1 MHAANLLPTLCGAAQ
16 SAASP
21 ADKCALLR
29 GPHASGWKLAR
40 GVGALSFAPGRPPG
54 PSEPAREG
62 EPRPRVRAAV
72 ARLTRKNPGAKHL
85 GAWTGANPWAGL
97 GQGETPASL
106 MPLTVARLPSHSQ
119 NRSHKGGREERLEKE
134 RMEEE
139 REEGSAGRGLQERE
153 PGSLEMPQPS
163 ARLPALDAAP
173 ARPREPAESAGL
185 SKRHPWSPARSG
197 TPRGP
202 PLRGSRPAGRP
213 GLRSPCRRLPA
224 LRCSAGPRLL
234 HAPPPAPRRRASLH
248 RAPPPPR
255 APTEELRPRRAAFKY
270 LARPRRERR
279 PPPALGPGKLGR
291 VGGLP
296 RGPRGS
302 TSFPARPEVAPCGR
316 RAVGRRVPS
325 TRGYS
330 SSQRLKNLRTLRK
343 WVPPPPLS
351 FRDQLPRGRWSLC
364 STYNLKRS

>member
-1 MHAANLLPTLCGAAQ
+1 MHAASLLPTLCGAAQ

-21 ADKCALLR
+21 ADRCALLR

-54 PSEPAREG
+54 PSDPAREG

-72 ARLTRKNPGAKHL
+72 ARLTRRNPGAEHL

-106 MPLTVARLPSHSQ
+106 VPLTVARLPIHSQ

-134 RMEEE
+134 DGGRKGGGVSG
-139 REEGSAGRGLQERE
+139 EGAAGTGAGKLGDAAALSPPAGAGRRARTALGAGGVRGAQQEAPLE
-153 PGSLEMPQPS
+153 PGAPGYPAQP
-163 ARLPALDAAP
+163 AP
-173 ARPREPAESAGL
+173 PRQ
-185 SKRHPWSPARSG
+185 
-197 TPRGP
+197 
-202 PLRGSRPAGRP
+202 PAGRP
-213 GLRSPCRRLPA
+213 GLRSPCRQLPA
-224 LRCSAGPRLL
+224 LRCSAGPRRL

-270 LARPRRERR
+270 RARPRRERR

-302 TSFPARPEVAPCGR
+302 TSFPARPEVAPRGQ

-325 TRGYS
+325 ARGYS
-330 SSQRLKNLRTLRK
+330 SSQRLKSLRTLRN
-343 WVPPPPLS
+343 WVPQPAPKAELL
-351 FRDQLPRGRWSLC
+351 QA
-364 STYNLKRS
+364 RSGTN

>member
-1 MHAANLLPTLCGAAQ
+1 MRERGKPQTRMHAANLLPTLCGAAQ

-21 ADKCALLR
+21 ADRCALLR

-72 ARLTRKNPGAKHL
+72 ARLTHKNPGAKHL

-106 MPLTVARLPSHSQ
+106 MPLTAARLPSHSQ
-119 NRSHKGGREERLEKE
+119 TRSHKGGREERLEKE

-173 ARPREPAESAGL
+173 ARPREPAGSAGL
-185 SKRHPWSPARSG
+185 SKRHPWSPARPG

-202 PLRGSRPAGRP
+202 PLRGSRPAGRACAHRAAGYP
-213 GLRSPCRRLPA
+213 RSGAQQARGCSMPLLPLLAAAPRSTVRRRHRA
-224 LRCSAGPRLL
+224 LRLKSSGP
-234 HAPPPAPRRRASLH
+234 A
-248 RAPPPPR
+248 
-255 APTEELRPRRAAFKY
+255 E
-270 LARPRRERR
+270 
-279 PPPALGPGKLGR
+279 
-291 VGGLP
+291 
-296 RGPRGS
+296 
-302 TSFPARPEVAPCGR
+302 
-316 RAVGRRVPS
+316 
-325 TRGYS
+325 
-330 SSQRLKNLRTLRK
+330 
-343 WVPPPPLS
+343 PPLS
-351 FRDQLPRGRWSLC
+351 
-364 STYNLKRS
+364 T